1 MIIYAIEFT
10 RRNDISI
17 MRTKNQ
23 LLRRNGNMVFSS
35 TVFLFLFLPVVLTA
49 YFICKNRTYRNV
61 VLLLA
66 SLGFYAWGEPVF
78 VWAMLTAIAVNWLG
92 VWFMDR
98 AEGKNR
104 KSICILLISGDV
116 LLLFVYKYLSF
127 VLGNIRAVLGEPENS
142 FELALPIGISFFI
155 FQMMSY
161 VFDVY
166 YGKCKAQKSIWKTAL
181 YVSLFPQLIAGPI
194 VRYET
199 VAVELDNRRELPE
212 EFGQGIIRFI
222 YGLGKK
228 VLLANYLGL
237 LADQI
242 FDGGQAVSVL
252 TAWLAAGFY
261 TLQIYFDFS
270 GYSDMAIGL
279 GLVFGFH
286 FPANFNYPY
295 VSSSVTEFWRRWHM
309 SLSSWFRDYVY
320 IPMGGNRVTR
330 ARWIWNLFVVWALTG
345 IWHGA
350 NWTFIVWG
358 LYYFVLLLFEKSI
371 AGRFLERHRMTGHVY
386 TMLAVLVGWVIFR
399 CENLRMTVYFIGQMF
414 GIGSL
419 GLADEVSAELLRSG
433 AIFLVF
439 AVGLSTPIVKKLMDH
454 MSCETKINEMIK
466 TVFVIATSAVVCLLS
481 VLSCVK
487 ATYNPF
493 IYFNF

>member
-1 MIIYAIEFT
+1 M
-10 RRNDISI
+10 
-17 MRTKNQ
+17 
-23 LLRRNGNMVFSS
+23 
-35 TVFLFLFLPVVLTA
+35 
-49 YFICKNRTYRNV
+49 
-61 VLLLA
+61 
-66 SLGFYAWGEPVF
+66 
-78 VWAMLTAIAVNWLG
+78 
-92 VWFMDR
+92 
-98 AEGKNR
+98 
-104 KSICILLISGDV
+104 
-116 LLLFVYKYLSF
+116 
-127 VLGNIRAVLGEPENS
+127 
-142 FELALPIGISFFI
+142 
-155 FQMMSY
+155 
-161 VFDVY
+161 
-166 YGKCKAQKSIWKTAL
+166 
-181 YVSLFPQLIAGPI
+181 
-194 VRYET
+194 
-199 VAVELDNRRELPE
+199 
-212 EFGQGIIRFI
+212 
-222 YGLGKK
+222 
-228 VLLANYLGL
+228 
-237 LADQI
+237 
-242 FDGGQAVSVL
+242 
-252 TAWLAAGFY
+252 
-261 TLQIYFDFS
+261 QIYFDFS

-286 FPANFNYPY
+286 FPENFNYPY

-320 IPMGGNRVTR
+320 IPLGGNRVTR
-330 ARWIWNLFVVWALTG
+330 ARWIWNLFVVWVLTG

-358 LYYFVLLLFEKSI
+358 LYYFVLLLFENSI

-466 TVFVIATSAVVCLLS
+466 PVFVIATSAVVCLLS